1 MNVLKDYKCA
11 KHGYFEAR
19 KAKCPMKNCEEE
31 VMVVFLQAPKTTSS
45 RTKMADKQ
53 MKGLADDFKMGDI
66 KTTREGE
73 NQGNVMSRNNKF
85 KKKDYE
91 DAERHL
97 AAKAQREPRPGDAA
111 IWGGD
116 NRFNLQGLL
125 NGNMIRPVRDEAVG
139 VMPSQAGIKSGPKI
153 DPRATMR
160 DHENL
165 QIKK

>member
-1 MNVLKDYKCA
+1 MATLKDYKCP

-19 KAKCPMKNCEEE
+19 RAKCPMKNCEEE
-31 VMVVFLQAPKTTSS
+31 VMVVFLQAPGMISA
-45 RTKMADKQ
+45 RTKMGDKQ

-66 KTTREGE
+66 ISTREGE
-73 NQGNVMSRNNKF
+73 TQGNIKSRNNKF

-91 DAERHL
+91 EAERHL
-97 AAKAQREPRPGDAA
+97 AAKAAREPRPGDAA

-116 NRFNLQGLL
+116 NKFSLQGLI

-139 VMPSQAGIKSGPKI
+139 VMPSQAGIKNGPTV